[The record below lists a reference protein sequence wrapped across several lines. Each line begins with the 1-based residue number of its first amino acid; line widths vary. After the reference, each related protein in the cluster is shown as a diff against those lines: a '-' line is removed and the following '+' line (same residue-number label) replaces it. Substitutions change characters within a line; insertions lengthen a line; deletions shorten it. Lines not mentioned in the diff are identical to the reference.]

1 MISLQ
6 NLPPWPPFL
15 NLKWSPFLIFQYFC
29 LLSPIPHWSVLEQQ
43 CDLVC
48 GKKLWLCYSDPNYI
62 HYASNSEIPPCSP
75 RHQPWETPML
85 LDPLVYH
92 CGPWPLQYTTVLL
105 CLRTGK
111 WSLITGS
118 GFQTRPSC
126 VESTRVF
133 WFRAG
138 PHFAAGSQC
147 NGHVRF
153 VKHLYYIPRIIGT
166 YVFNVQ
172 RYKNISISQWSRN
185 SEHLVITI
193 TNPNV
198 LLEPEPSVLQ

>member
-1 MISLQ
+1 MPWFLYR
-6 NLPPWPPFL
+6 NRPPPPFL
-15 NLKWSPFLIFQYFC
+15 DVYEVIFFIFQCFFC
-29 LLSPIPHWSVLEQQ
+29 YPLYHICSFLWQQ

-48 GKKLWLCYSDPNYI
+48 GLKIVVTFVRSQLYPLSFKIGNTPSFPF
-62 HYASNSEIPPCSP
+62 
-75 RHQPWETPML
+75 QPWETPML

-105 CLRTGK
+105 CLWTGK

-118 GFQTRPSC
+118 GLQTRPSC
-126 VESTRVF
+126 IESTRVF